1 VWNIVDY
8 VAGTL
13 KKLLQMQA
21 ASNLNIKDVKQRLIR
36 LEDTI
41 KRRAL
46 NLLDN
51 DDSFIA
57 QFLPLCTV
65 DNIKEVESILKT
77 SNESVTQF
85 VSYTFISLSCNFVLL
100 KFL

>member
-13 KKLLQMQA
+13 KELLRMQA

-41 KRRAL
+41 KSCAF

-51 DDSFIA
+51 DDSFIT
-57 QFLPLCTV
+57 QFLPLGTI
-65 DNIKEVESILKT
+65 DNIKEVEAILKT
-77 SNESVTQF
+77 SNESVIQF
-85 VSYTFISLSCNFVLL
+85 VSYTFMFLSCNCVLL

>member
-1 VWNIVDY
+1 
-8 VAGTL
+8 
-13 KKLLQMQA
+13 MQA

-36 LEDTI
+36 FEDTI
-41 KRRAL
+41 KSRAL

-57 QFLPLCTV
+57 QFLPLGTV
-65 DNIKEVESILKT
+65 DNIKEMESILKT

-85 VSYTFISLSCNFVLL
+85 VSCIYTFMSLSCNCVLL

>member
-1 VWNIVDY
+1 
-8 VAGTL
+8 
-13 KKLLQMQA
+13 MQA

-41 KRRAL
+41 KSHAL

-57 QFLPLCTV
+57 QFLPLGTV

-85 VSYTFISLSCNFVLL
+85 VSYTFMSLSCNCILL

>member
-13 KKLLQMQA
+13 KELLRMQA

-41 KRRAL
+41 KSRAL

-57 QFLPLCTV
+57 QFLPLGTV

-85 VSYTFISLSCNFVLL
+85 VSYTFMSLSCNYILL